1 MRKYF
6 DAMLVV
12 AALGMAACGRKSG
25 APAAPSSGNGAT
37 SLTAATITGTVRNAV
52 AGGSI
57 NVSGTGMTSGLDGA
71 GHFTLANVPT
81 GDLRLQVNSG
91 GMSAMVPIAAVQAAQ
106 TIEIVVNVSG
116 ASANLESE
124 VRHGTGE
131 TELKGVV
138 DAVPPATAAS
148 AFTVAGKTVTT
159 NASTTFVNGSFAGL
173 KVGTRVEVKG
183 TLAGDSLAATRV
195 EIEDAPAPIPPPTPP
210 PPTPKPEPTEAE
222 FTGTISALSGSASSF
237 QFTAAGRLVKGDA
250 TTALLGSSDR
260 ARAFADLANG
270 SVVEVK
276 GVQLTGF
283 VQASRIRI
291 EGPDADDGDD
301 DGQDEAEAEG
311 TLGAISG
318 TCPVIA
324 SSAGATKFTTSAST
338 RFDGAACAAFKAGD
352 RVEVKGTRKTDGS
365 IAAARLEEKK

>member
-6 DAMLVV
+6 DAMLV
-12 AALGMAACGRKSG
+12 AAAMGVAACGSNSNG
-25 APAAPSSGNGAT
+25 PAAPSSGSGAT
-37 SLTAATITGTVRNAV
+37 SFTAATITGTVRNAV
-52 AGGSI
+52 AGGTI
-57 NVSGTGMTSGLDGA
+57 GVSGTGMTSGLDGA

-81 GDLRLQVNSG
+81 GDLRLQVSSG

-106 TIEIVVNVSG
+106 TIEIVVSVSG

-124 VRHGTGE
+124 VRHGSGE

-138 DAVPPATAAS
+138 EAVPPATAGS
-148 AFTVAGKTVTT
+148 AFRVAGKTVTT
-159 NASTTFVNGSFAGL
+159 TASTTFVNGTFAAL
-173 KVGTRVEVKG
+173 KVGSRVEVKG
-183 TLAGDSLAATRV
+183 TLAGDSLVAARV
-195 EIEDAPAPIPPPTPP
+195 EIEDASTPIPPPTSP
-210 PPTPKPEPTEAE
+210 PPTPGSEPTEAE
-222 FTGTISALSGSASSF
+222 FSGTISALSGGASSF

-250 TTALLGSSDR
+250 TTTLLGSSDR
-260 ARAFADLANG
+260 ARAFADLTNG

-276 GVQLTGF
+276 GTQRNGF

-291 EGPDADDGDD
+291 EGPDADAGDD
-301 DGQDEAEAEG
+301 EGEAEAEAEG
-311 TLGAISG
+311 TLGALSG

-324 SSAGATKFTTSAST
+324 SAAGATKFTTSAST

-365 IAAARLEEKK
+365 IAAARLEKK

>member
-12 AALGMAACGRKSG
+12 AALGMAACGSNSS
-25 APAAPSSGNGAT
+25 APVAPSSGNAAT
-37 SLTAATITGTVRNAV
+37 SLTAATITGTVRSAV
-52 AGGSI
+52 AGGTI
-57 NVSGTGMTSGLDGA
+57 GVSGTGMTSGLDGA

-81 GDLRLQVNSG
+81 GDLQLQVSSG
-91 GMSAMVPIAAVQAAQ
+91 AASAMVPIAAVQAAQ
-106 TIEIVVNVSG
+106 TIEIVVSVSG
-116 ASANLESE
+116 ASAHLESE
-124 VRHGTGE
+124 VRHGAGE

-138 DAVPPATAAS
+138 DAVPPATAGS
-148 AFTVAGKTVTT
+148 AFRVAGKTVTT
-159 NASTTFVNGSFAGL
+159 NASTTFVNGTLAGL

-195 EIEDAPAPIPPPTPP
+195 EIEDASTPIPAPTAPTP
-210 PPTPKPEPTEAE
+210 TPGSEPTEAE
-222 FTGTISALSGSASSF
+222 FSGAISALSGGASSF

-260 ARAFADLANG
+260 ARTFADLTNG
-270 SVVEVK
+270 KVVEVK
-276 GVQLTGF
+276 GVQRSGF

-291 EGPDADDGDD
+291 EEPDTDAGDN
-301 DGQDEAEAEG
+301 GGKTEAEAEG
-311 TLGAISG
+311 TLGAVSG

-365 IAAARLEEKK
+365 IAAARLEKK

>member
-12 AALGMAACGRKSG
+12 AAMGTAACGGNSS
-25 APAAPSSGNGAT
+25 APAAPSSANAAT
-37 SLTAATITGTVRNAV
+37 SLTAATIMGTVRNAV
-52 AGGSI
+52 PGGTVG
-57 NVSGTGMTSGLDGA
+57 VSGTGMSSGVDGA

-81 GDLRLQVNSG
+81 GDLRLQVSSG
-91 GMSAMVPIAAVQAAQ
+91 GASGIVPIAGVQAAQ
-106 TIEIVVNVSG
+106 TIEIVVSVSG

-131 TELKGVV
+131 TELKGLVE
-138 DAVPPATAAS
+138 AVPPATAGS
-148 AFTVAGKTVTT
+148 AFRVAGKTVTT
-159 NASTTFVNGSFAGL
+159 NASTTFVNGTFAAL
-173 KVGTRVEVKG
+173 KVGSRVEVKG

-195 EIEDAPAPIPPPTPP
+195 EIEDASTPIPPTTPTP
-210 PPTPKPEPTEAE
+210 TPGSEPTEAE
-222 FTGTISALSGSASSF
+222 FSGTISALSGNASSF

-270 SVVEVK
+270 IVVEVK
-276 GVQLTGF
+276 GVQRNGF

-301 DGQDEAEAEG
+301 DGDQAEAEAEG
-311 TLGAISG
+311 TLGAVSG

-324 SSAGATKFTTSAST
+324 SSAGATKFTTTAST

-352 RVEVKGTRKTDGS
+352 RVEVKGARKTDGS
-365 IAAARLEEKK
+365 IAAARLEKK